1 MNPSAGGGA
10 KTGSCHDQNDKRTV
24 AAGHQHSGGR
34 PLPNRLVVGITIA
47 AAAFA
52 AVAGTARAAALSEAA
67 AAATPTVHRGQST
80 RLVITTTSR
89 AACVAEIVYSDG
101 ARQETGVKSGHG
113 RSVFWVV
120 RIPTNAALGRA
131 QWTVRCG
138 LQFKRFGTWLVQ
150 PVTASGSGSKPS
162 PGDSG
167 PHIAVDKQGFSQQPT
182 GYNGGSNLSYGLL
195 LKNTSTS
202 EDATQVYL
210 LINFATASGE
220 LIGTVT
226 RTIELIGAGQLYALG
241 DSAVLRTETPVA
253 KLEVTIRV
261 MAHAKAKPLPMPHF
275 VNVRIL
281 PDQNQ
286 PDYVGEV
293 DGEVVNDT
301 SPFMMNSA
309 RLSIVLLN
317 TAGEIVGG
325 GTGMVL
331 SPLPSGSRMV
341 FLAQNGFAAVPSSEA
356 VVPIITV
363 EPSYASG

>member
-1 MNPSAGGGA
+1 MDRALRAAVQALRDVARSAG
-10 KTGSCHDQNDKRTV
+10 H
-24 AAGHQHSGGR
+24 
-34 PLPNRLVVGITIA
+34 RLRIGQQ
-47 AAAFA
+47 
-52 AVAGTARAAALSEAA
+52 AR
-67 AAATPTVHRGQST
+67 
-80 RLVITTTSR
+80 
-89 AACVAEIVYSDG
+89 
-101 ARQETGVKSGHG
+101 
-113 RSVFWVV
+113 
-120 RIPTNAALGRA
+120 
-131 QWTVRCG
+131 
-138 LQFKRFGTWLVQ
+138 
-150 PVTASGSGSKPS
+150 

-325 GTGMVL
+325 GSGHG
-331 SPLPSGSRMV
+331 PL
-341 FLAQNGFAAVPSSEA
+341 AAAVRVA
-356 VVPIITV
+356 DGVPRP
-363 EPSYASG
+363 ERLRSGAELGGGGADHHR